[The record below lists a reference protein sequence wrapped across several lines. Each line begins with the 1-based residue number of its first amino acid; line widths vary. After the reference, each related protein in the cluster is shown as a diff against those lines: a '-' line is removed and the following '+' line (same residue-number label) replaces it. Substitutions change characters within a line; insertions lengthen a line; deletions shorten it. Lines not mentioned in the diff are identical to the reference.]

1 MTKLVG
7 RPAFERG
14 LWAVR
19 SIRRLPHAV
28 LSFLLCLS
36 CSTTAAWAQAVD
48 LELVLAVDASSS
60 VSSEEFDLQMHGL
73 AEAFRD
79 PRVASAIQAGGDLG
93 IAVAMVQWAD
103 NRRQFLAVDW
113 TAIRDSAAAEGFAD
127 VIDRTPR
134 FVVGGGTAIGG
145 AIQFSVRELQR
156 NSFQGRRQV
165 IDLSG
170 DGRANQGAQPAD
182 VRDRA
187 VAAGVTINGLAILN
201 EDPNIDTYYLYHV
214 IGGTGAFVVTATS
227 YEDFAAAM
235 LEKLIREIAGV
246 PVAGLPP
253 ASDRV
258 QIAAAPG
265 GPADGGELEP
275 CCYDSLGGSADQAA
289 GR

>member
-1 MTKLVG
+1 MIKLVG
-7 RPAFERG
+7 LPAFERG
-14 LWAVR
+14 LGAVR
-19 SIRRLPHAV
+19 QIRRLQHAV
-28 LSFLLCLS
+28 LSLLLCLS
-36 CSTTAAWAQAVD
+36 CFPTAASAQAVD

-79 PRVASAIQAGGDLG
+79 PRVAAAIQAGGDLG

-103 NRRQFLAVDW
+103 NRRQFLAIDW
-113 TAIRDSAAAEGFAD
+113 TAIGDSATAEGFAE

-156 NSFQGRRQV
+156 NSFEGRRQV

-253 ASDRV
+253 ASSRV
-258 QIAAAPG
+258 QIAAAPEQ
-265 GPADGGELEP
+265 PASSDTLEP
-275 CCYDSLGGSADQAA
+275 CCYYGFGGPPPHAA
-289 GR
+289 AR